1 MSKKVKFQFLGETF
15 ELPSNAV
22 QYDKYDDNKP
32 YIHMGAK
39 HTASV
44 IKQYVKK
51 KYGNRITVWST
62 SDVYSG
68 GSSVRVNVWSNNGSP
83 TPLSIYEDIQNFGR
97 QFKAGHFDG
106 MYDIYEYRDDVVNS
120 DNGTP
125 FKYFPSYVFVEN
137 NPKWDS
143 VEYWLKEW
151 KNLDRL
157 EQQGVKTWEEFLDAN
172 RTYMGKGIEDR
183 LNKYMVELNKQL
195 KKIGYT
201 EEELK
206 AA

>member
-1 MSKKVKFQFLGETF
+1 
-15 ELPSNAV
+15 
-22 QYDKYDDNKP
+22 
-32 YIHMGAK
+32 
-39 HTASV
+39 
-44 IKQYVKK
+44 
-51 KYGNRITVWST
+51 
-62 SDVYSG
+62 
-68 GSSVRVNVWSNNGSP
+68 
-83 TPLSIYEDIQNFGR
+83 
-97 QFKAGHFDG
+97 